1 MVSRMDFSVKPHV
14 FRLHVTSPSP
24 FHSPAPA
31 PIHPGVLS
39 HELRAKT
46 VAHSPS
52 ISSNIAL
59 KRRAIVG
66 RRPRAARAFT
76 PRLKWGGNFREQAP
90 SHKTP
95 SPRLDHCRPSTITT
109 AGGLLPGHSFSF
121 LLHHLARQVHTP
133 LNHRGSKPHKS
144 HLAHSNLEFH
154 NVSLKMRSSLFLIS
168 LISAVMF
175 AMPFLAS
182 GFGIHGHARAHNVNR
197 RALVTEVET
206 VTEIAIVT
214 ITVDEG
220 AVNAI
225 STPAVSKNTDVTTAI
240 SAPAISTP
248 PPSTVILISS
258 ASQQEHY

>member
-1 MVSRMDFSVKPHV
+1 
-14 FRLHVTSPSP
+14 
-24 FHSPAPA
+24 
-31 PIHPGVLS
+31 
-39 HELRAKT
+39 
-46 VAHSPS
+46 
-52 ISSNIAL
+52 
-59 KRRAIVG
+59 
-66 RRPRAARAFT
+66 
-76 PRLKWGGNFREQAP
+76 
-90 SHKTP
+90 
-95 SPRLDHCRPSTITT
+95 
-109 AGGLLPGHSFSF
+109 LPGHSFSF
-121 LLHHLARQVHTP
+121 LLQHLARQVHTP

-144 HLAHSNLEFH
+144 NLAHSNLEFH
-154 NVSLKMRSSLFLIS
+154 NVSLKMRSWLFLIS

-206 VTEIAIVT
+206 VTEIATVT

-225 STPAVSKNTDVTTAI
+225 SKNTDVTTAI

>member
-24 FHSPAPA
+24 FHSPTPA
-31 PIHPGVLS
+31 PIPPGVLS

-46 VAHSPS
+46 VAHNPS
-52 ISSNIAL
+52 IRSNIAL
-59 KRRAIVG
+59 KRRAVIG
-66 RRPRAARAFT
+66 RCPRAACAFT

-95 SPRLDHCRPSTITT
+95 SPHSNNCCPSTITT
-109 AGGLLPGHSFSF
+109 AGDLLPGHSFS
-121 LLHHLARQVHTP
+121 LLLQHLARQVHTP
-133 LNHRGSKPHKS
+133 LKHRGSKLHES
-144 HLAHSNLEFH
+144 YLAHSNLEFH

-225 STPAVSKNTDVTTAI
+225 STPAVSKNTDVTTAV
-240 SAPAISTP
+240 SASAISTP
-248 PPSTVILISS
+248 TPSTVILTSS
-258 ASQQEHY
+258 ASQ

>member
-46 VAHSPS
+46 VTHSPS

-59 KRRAIVG
+59 KRRAIIG

-121 LLHHLARQVHTP
+121 LLQHLARQVHTP